1 MVARLFGR
9 SAATRNTDPAAPRS
23 PLAGAP
29 APAGRPPPSQDLR
42 PRLACD
48 RTTLASMH
56 PEDVL
61 DNAAG
66 ALGIAATV
74 ALSPLLRPLYA
85 RWGAT
90 DDEVAE
96 ALPGDAIVEHPT
108 LQSTRAIDI
117 AATPA
122 DVYPWLVQLGYG
134 RGGLYSYEGL
144 ENLVGCGI
152 VNADAILPEHQHLA
166 PGDLVRMGPPGFP
179 CFRVVELV
187 PSGHLILQ
195 ACDPKTEEP
204 GAMSWQFLVRPTAGG
219 CRLIVRGRMHFTDS
233 AADVLTWRVFTDPIW
248 FVMERRMMI
257 GIRDRAERR
266 SERVGLA
273 AHDLVPLA

>member
-1 MVARLFGR
+1 M
-9 SAATRNTDPAAPRS
+9 D
-23 PLAGAP
+23 
-29 APAGRPPPSQDLR
+29 
-42 PRLACD
+42 
-48 RTTLASMH
+48 

-74 ALSPLLRPLYA
+74 AFSPLLRPLYA

-90 DDEVAE
+90 DEEVAA
-96 ALPGDAIVEHPT
+96 ALPGDAIVPHPS

-117 AATPA
+117 AAAPA
-122 DVYPWLVQLGYG
+122 DVWPWIVQLGYG

-166 PGDLVRMGPPGFP
+166 AGELIRMGPPGYP
-179 CFRVVELV
+179 CFQVVDHV
-187 PSGHLILQ
+187 PARHLALQ
-195 ACDPKTEEP
+195 ALDPKTGAP
-204 GAMSWQFLVRPTAGG
+204 GEMSWLFLVAPTERGA
-219 CRLIVRGRMHFTDS
+219 RLVVRGRMRVADR
-233 AADVLTWRVFTDPIW
+233 AADVLLWRVFTDPIW

-266 SERVGLA
+266 GERVGLSA
-273 AHDLVPLA
+273 EDLVPLV